1 MALTRR
7 SLLATG
13 ASLAAMPAR
22 AQPVHAQPV
31 HAQPGVQKITPE
43 LIAAA
48 VKEGK
53 VSHYTS
59 DDLVQA
65 TAMAKAFEA
74 KYPGIK
80 FQLERTGAE
89 RVYQRIMQE
98 YASKV
103 YVADVVSSADISFIV
118 AWKGQGLL
126 SQYVPEEAMVGRA
139 QARDVDGFYLAD
151 NFTLVVPGYNT
162 RIVKAEDAPKT
173 WTDLL
178 DPKWKGK
185 MAKGHPGYSGTIM
198 NGTYALANALGWEYF
213 EKLGKQGVM
222 QLQSA
227 GDPPQRVAQG
237 ERAIMADCS
246 ENVAIRV
253 INQGGALSL
262 IYPTEGVPV
271 VSIGTAIMAKP
282 TNPNAARLLTH
293 FLSSREAQQLRAD
306 FGSRSFHPGVKMS
319 AGRKLT
325 QEMKLLFNDP
335 AALSRDAEMVK
346 KRYTQYFGT

>member
-1 MALTRR
+1 MMIPAAPTRR
-7 SLLATG
+7 WLLG
-13 ASLAAMPAR
+13 SAMAMAVPVRSR
-22 AQPVHAQPV
+22 AQPMAER
-31 HAQPGVQKITPE
+31 ITPT

-48 VKEGK
+48 IKEGK

-89 RVYQRIMQE
+89 RVYQRVMQE
-98 YASKV
+98 YAANV
-103 YVADVVSSADISFIV
+103 HVADVVSSADLSFIV

-126 SQYVPEEAMVGRA
+126 TRYLPEEAMGGPA
-139 QARDVDGFYLAD
+139 EARDRDGFYLTD

-162 RIVKAEDAPKT
+162 RQVSAEQAPKT
-173 WTDLL
+173 WMELL

-198 NGTYALANALGWEYF
+198 NGTYALANALGWDYF

-237 ERAIMADCS
+237 ERAVMADCS
-246 ENVAIRV
+246 ENTAIRL
-253 INQGGALSL
+253 IGNGAPLG
-262 IYPTEGVPV
+262 IVYPPEGIPV
-271 VSIGTAIMAKP
+271 VPIGTAIMAKP
-282 TNPNAARLLTH
+282 ANPNAARLLVH
-293 FLSSREAQQLRAD
+293 FLSSREGQQLRAEY
-306 FGSRSFHPGVKMS
+306 GSRTFHPDVTMS
-319 AGRKLT
+319 AGRKPT
-325 QEMKLLFNDP
+325 AAMKLLFNDP
-335 AALSRDAEMVK
+335 VALARDAEMVK
-346 KRYTQYFGT
+346 KQYTRYFGT

>member
-1 MALTRR
+1 MTTPAITRR
-7 SLLATG
+7 ALLTTAAAT
-13 ASLAAMPAR
+13 ALPLPLRAAAPTPA
-22 AQPVHAQPV
+22 
-31 HAQPGVQKITPE
+31 KITPE
-43 LIAAA
+43 LLEAAR
-48 VKEGK
+48 KEGK

-103 YVADVVSSADISFIV
+103 YVADVISSADLSFVV
-118 AWKGQGLL
+118 AWKGQGMLT
-126 SQYVPEEAMVGRA
+126 QYLPEEALFGPPE
-139 QARDVDGFYLAD
+139 ARDPDGFYLSE
-151 NFTLVVPGYNT
+151 NFTLVVPGFNH
-162 RIVKAEDAPKT
+162 RMLKPEDAPKT
-173 WTDLL
+173 WADLL

-213 EKLGKQGVM
+213 EKMGKQGVM

-237 ERAIMADCS
+237 ERPIMADCS

-253 INQGGALSL
+253 MNQGGPLTL
-262 IYPTEGVPV
+262 IYPPEGIPV
-271 VSIGTAIMAKP
+271 VPIGTAIMAKP
-282 TNPNAARLLTH
+282 ANPNAARLLLH
-293 FLSSREAQQLRAD
+293 FLASREAQQLRAD
-306 FGSRSFHPGVKMS
+306 YGSRTFHPEVKM
-319 AGRKLT
+319 AATRKPT
-325 QEMKLLFNDP
+325 SEMKLLFNDP
-335 AALSRDAEMVK
+335 LALSRDAEMVK

>member
-1 MALTRR
+1 MRTHISRR
-7 SLLATG
+7 LFLAG
-13 ASLAAMPAR
+13 ASAGASVAAMPVSLR
-22 AQPVHAQPV
+22 AQPAP
-31 HAQPGVQKITPE
+31 QKLTPE
-43 LIAAA
+43 LIEAAR
-48 VKEGK
+48 KEGK

-65 TAMAKAFEA
+65 TAMAKLFEA

-103 YVADVVSSADISFIV
+103 YVADVVSSADLSFIV

-126 SQYVPEEAMVGRA
+126 TQYLPEEALFGPPD
-139 QARDVDGFYLAD
+139 ARDKDGFFLSES
-151 NFTLVVPGYNT
+151 FTLVVPGYNT
-162 RIVKAEDAPKT
+162 RILKPEEAPKT
-173 WTDLL
+173 WADLL

-198 NGTYALANALGWEYF
+198 NGTYALANALGWAYF

-237 ERAIMADCS
+237 ERAVMADAAES
-246 ENVAIRV
+246 VAIRV
-253 INQGGALSL
+253 MNQGGPLEL
-262 IYPTEGVPV
+262 IYPPEGVPV
-271 VSIGTAIMAKP
+271 VPIGTAIMAKP
-282 TNPNAARLLTH
+282 ANPNAARLLLH
-293 FLSSREAQQLRAD
+293 FLSTREAQQLRAD
-306 FGSRSFHPGVKMS
+306 YGSRTFHPDVKMS
-319 AGRKLT
+319 AGRKPT
-325 QEMKLLFNDP
+325 NEMKLLFNDP
-335 AALSRDAEMVK
+335 AALSRDSEMVK

>member
-1 MALTRR
+1 MMRPPRLTRR
-7 SLLATG
+7 LMLGGVMAVCMSAR
-13 ASLAAMPAR
+13 PR
-22 AQPVHAQPV
+22 AQPVAE
-31 HAQPGVQKITPE
+31 KLTPA

-74 KYPGIK
+74 KYPAIK

-89 RVYQRIMQE
+89 RVYQRVMQE
-98 YASKV
+98 YASNV
-103 YVADVVSSADISFIV
+103 HVADVVSSADLSFIV
-118 AWKGQGLL
+118 AWKGQGMLTRYL
-126 SQYVPEEAMVGRA
+126 PEEAMAGPA
-139 QARDVDGFYLAD
+139 EARDVDGFFQTD

-162 RIVKAEDAPKT
+162 RQVKAEDAPKT
-173 WTDLL
+173 WMDLL

-198 NGTYALANALGWEYF
+198 NGTYALANALGWGYF

-237 ERAIMADCS
+237 ERAVMADCS
-246 ENVAIRV
+246 ENTAIRL
-253 INQGGALSL
+253 IGTGAPLGI
-262 IYPTEGVPV
+262 IYPPEGIPV
-271 VSIGTAIMAKP
+271 VPIGTAIMAKP
-282 TNPNAARLLTH
+282 ANPNAARLLVH
-293 FLSSREAQQLRAD
+293 FLSSREGQQLRAD
-306 FGSRSFHPGVKMS
+306 YGSRTFHPDVTMS
-319 AGRKLT
+319 AGRKPISA
-325 QEMKLLFNDP
+325 MKLLFNDP
-335 AALSRDAEMVK
+335 VALARDAEMVK
-346 KRYTQYFGT
+346 KQYTRYFGT

>member
-1 MALTRR
+1 MAPALLTRR
-7 SLLATG
+7 VLLA
-13 ASLAAMPAR
+13 SAMTATALRPAR
-22 AQPVHAQPV
+22 AQPAP
-31 HAQPGVQKITPE
+31 QKITPE

-65 TAMAKAFEA
+65 TAMAKLFEA

-103 YVADVVSSADISFIV
+103 YVADVVSSADLSFV
-118 AWKGQGLL
+118 HAWKGQDMLARYL
-126 SQYVPEEAMVGRA
+126 PEEAMVGPA
-139 QARDVDGFYLAD
+139 EARDQDGFYQTD

-162 RIVKAEDAPKT
+162 RIVKPEDAPKT

-198 NGTYALANALGWEYF
+198 NGTYALANALGWAYF
-213 EKLGKQGVM
+213 EKLAKQAVM

-253 INQGGALSL
+253 ISQGGPLGL
-262 IYPTEGVPV
+262 IYPSEGVPV
-271 VSIGTAIMAKP
+271 VPIGTAIMAKP
-282 TNPNAARLLTH
+282 ANPNAARLLVH

-306 FGSRSFHPGVKMS
+306 YGSRTFHPDVKIS
-319 AGRKLT
+319 AGRKPT
-325 QEMKLLFNDP
+325 TEMKLLFNDP